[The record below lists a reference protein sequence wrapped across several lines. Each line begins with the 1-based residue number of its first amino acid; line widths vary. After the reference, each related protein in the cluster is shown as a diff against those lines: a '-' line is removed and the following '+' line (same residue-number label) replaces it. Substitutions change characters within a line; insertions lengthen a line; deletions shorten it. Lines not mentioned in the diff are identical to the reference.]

1 LHTNSLGVRSAL
13 ILSAANDNVPQDEE
27 TVLPVKLLRKEK
39 AMIGEKV
46 RHYEGKNTDLN
57 LLKQKIEE
65 YLQTEH
71 FTVQS
76 STPSAHGTVIQARK
90 GGFLSAV
97 IAADRAFT
105 ILIDG
110 EPNNFT
116 VRLGIGKWLEHLGVT
131 AVEALLIS
139 ELFLLVD
146 VPEMLWNLEIENKMA
161 KQIDSLVEDLGHS

>member
-1 LHTNSLGVRSAL
+1 MLAEGG
-13 ILSAANDNVPQDEE
+13 D
-27 TVLPVKLLRKEK
+27 
-39 AMIGEKV
+39 MIGEKV
-46 RHYEGKNTDLN
+46 RQYEGKNTDLDA
-57 LLKQKIEE
+57 LKAKTEQ
-65 YLQTEH
+65 YLEGDG
-71 FTVQS
+71 FKVQS
-76 STPSAHGTVIQARK
+76 STPSPHGTVVQARK

-116 VRLGIGKWLEHLGVT
+116 VRVGIGKWLEHLGVT

-146 VPEMLWNLEIENKMA
+146 VPETLWNLEIENKIV
-161 KQIDSLVEDLGHS
+161 KQIDSLVEQSPIAA

>member
-1 LHTNSLGVRSAL
+1 
-13 ILSAANDNVPQDEE
+13 
-27 TVLPVKLLRKEK
+27 
-39 AMIGEKV
+39 MIGEKV

-57 LLKQKIEE
+57 ALKEGIQK
-65 YLQTEH
+65 YLESEG
-71 FTVQS
+71 FKLQS
-76 STPSAHGTVIQARK
+76 SPPSSHGTVIQAQK
-90 GGFLSAV
+90 GGFLSSV

-116 VRLGIGKWLEHLGVT
+116 VRVGIGRWLKHLGVT

-146 VPEMLWNLEIENKMA
+146 VPEVLWNVHVENKIV
-161 KQIDSLVEDLGHS
+161 KEIDSLAG